1 MAQRPAKDGRP
12 AWAGAADALY
22 GAALRLY
29 PRAFRERWGEPM
41 RQAFRDRCREVARG
55 ERSGVA
61 LLHES
66 LADIAA
72 AAGREHANAAGAVA
86 PQRFWLALACL
97 LLLAGTLAAREQL
110 AYMVQLAGEAASVR
124 WSQLQAA
131 LEDRALR
138 HYWDDVADGLD
149 GDVAP
154 GAPTTR
160 AFALLGGG
168 SAERARGLL
177 RDAMAAG
184 DPRAFWLVAT
194 ACQHDKACGID
205 VDAALARWQRVEPD
219 NAAPALFA
227 LERAAATGDAA
238 GVESALSLAARA
250 TTYRAHDI
258 ELLKSLFKPAEAV
271 RVPTRLRAAFGLDDP
286 SLAADA
292 LAIDAWSKFALPR
305 FDALHDR
312 CRPATVARSVA
323 ECVAVG
329 KLLAD
334 SNVLLGRLIG
344 ERLLCRYQC
353 AGPDRASVAAR
364 IAERQWV
371 FDNMQFKQYNTRA
384 WRPSWIHAWHAD
396 DVRGEFDVD
405 RHMLRDRGIDTRPPP
420 GYRVPA
426 RSLDPNR

>member
-124 WSQLQAA
+124 WTQLQAA

-184 DPRAFWLVAT
+184 DPRAWWLVAT
-194 ACQHDKACGID
+194 ACQHDQACAID

-271 RVPTRLRAAFGLDDP
+271 RVPTRLHDAFGLDDP

-312 CRPATVARSVA
+312 CRPATDARSAA
-323 ECVAVG
+323 ECLAVG

-334 SNVLLGRLIG
+334 SNVLLGRVIG
-344 ERLLCRYQC
+344 EQLLCRYQC
-353 AGPDRASVAAR
+353 AGPERADVAAR
-364 IAERQWV
+364 IAERRWV
-371 FDNMQFKQYNTRA
+371 FDNMNYSTVAWRPAWIRA
-384 WRPSWIHAWHAD
+384 WRAD

-420 GYRVPA
+420 GYRLPA